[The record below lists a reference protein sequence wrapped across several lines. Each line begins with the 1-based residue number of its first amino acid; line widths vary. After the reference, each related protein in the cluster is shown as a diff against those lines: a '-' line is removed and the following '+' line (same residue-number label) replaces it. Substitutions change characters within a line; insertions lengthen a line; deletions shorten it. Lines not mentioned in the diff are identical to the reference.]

1 MGLMFNKIWLLG
13 VPKAKHYSNSIY
25 YCKMD
30 VAQHCA
36 TKPSL
41 CCRLATNVYN
51 QITKTTLLHMNFYR
65 IISQLFC
72 LFGAFSEF
80 QMGHTVYQIEAKT
93 LRILKNGI
101 NFFLNTCNFRIV
113 SQKPKICLHS
123 FTLVTKIPGVGIH
136 DSLLTQ
142 FFLGL
147 PI

>member
-1 MGLMFNKIWLLG
+1 
-13 VPKAKHYSNSIY
+13 
-25 YCKMD
+25 MD

-93 LRILKNGI
+93 PRILKIGI
-101 NFFLNTCNFRIV
+101 KNILNTWDFRIL
-113 SQKPKICLHS
+113 SQKPKTNTRE
-123 FTLVTKIPGVGIH
+123 FPLVEQI
-136 DSLLTQ
+136 S
-142 FFLGL
+142 
-147 PI
+147 

>member
-93 LRILKNGI
+93 PRILKIGI
-101 NFFLNTCNFRIV
+101 KNILNKWYFHIL
-113 SQKPKICLHS
+113 SQKPKTNS
-123 FTLVTKIPGVGIH
+123 REFPLVEQI
-136 DSLLTQ
+136 S
-142 FFLGL
+142 
-147 PI
+147 

>member
-93 LRILKNGI
+93 PRILKIGI
-101 NFFLNTCNFRIV
+101 KNILNTWDFRIL
-113 SQKPKICLHS
+113 SQKPKTNTRE
-123 FTLVTKIPGVGIH
+123 FPLVEQI
-136 DSLLTQ
+136 S
-142 FFLGL
+142 
-147 PI
+147 